1 MVCIEEM
8 MNRQMARAAAWSFVW
23 GVAILPLFSQGPA
36 ARGPVELRVDNLRTP
51 LGIDDPAPSF
61 SWQLRDPAQGARQ
74 SAYQV
79 DVASTAAGLS
89 QGKADV
95 WSSGRISGGQSI
107 NVIYH
112 GPALKQSK
120 RYYW

>member
-51 LGIDDPAPSF
+51 LGIDDPAPRF
-61 SWQLRDPAQGARQ
+61 SWELRDSARGARQ
-74 SAYQV
+74 TAYQV
-79 DVASTAAGLS
+79 DVASSAATLN
-89 QGKADV
+89 QGKGDV
-95 WSSGRISGGQSI
+95 WSSGRVDGAQSM
-107 NVIYH
+107 NVTYR
-112 GPALKQSK
+112 GPGLTAGK